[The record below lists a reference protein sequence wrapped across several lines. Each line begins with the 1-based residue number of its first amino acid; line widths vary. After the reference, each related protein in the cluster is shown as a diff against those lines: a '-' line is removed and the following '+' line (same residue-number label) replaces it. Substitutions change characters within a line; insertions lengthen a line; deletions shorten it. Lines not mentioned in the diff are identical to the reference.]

1 MKDNIILGE
10 KVSGEN
16 LEQLPDEIL
25 PSHSVVND
33 GRDLEMLAVNHV
45 LWLEFKL
52 LCFSEIYGLLCAL
65 KAVLV

>member
-45 LWLEFKL
+45 LWL
-52 LCFSEIYGLLCAL
+52 
-65 KAVLV
+65 